1 MTDIP
6 ERFRR
11 RVLTH
16 VISASCSDTYP
27 LILLIQGHPG
37 DGKSYQAYNI
47 LKSSKFAAMRFSSA
61 ELSGTYESE
70 SVSRFKDYYCRAAES
85 AETFPEALPVLL
97 MEDFDLSPAGKRE
110 NNFYTVNSQLLA
122 GFLMNLADDVS
133 LCKMDTV
140 RRIPIIVT
148 GNDMSVVHG
157 PLLRPG
163 RVDVFTWQPTEQE
176 RAVMIHSALAGTVSP
191 MDFKQA
197 AKLARMFR
205 DLPISAF
212 SAALNFCLGNRAMQA
227 AEANGHIDLVS
238 TRKTFAETPPV
249 TIEELIAVLSDRD
262 GPDGRPGDYRWRR
275 R

>member
-1 MTDIP
+1 MTAIP
-6 ERFRR
+6 ERFKR

-16 VISASCSDTYP
+16 AVSASCSSNYP

-37 DGKSYQAYNI
+37 DGKSFQAYET
-47 LKSSKFAAMRFSSA
+47 LRSSNFAVMRFSST

-70 SVSRFKDYYCRAAES
+70 SVSRFKDYYSRAAES

-97 MEDFDLSPAGKRE
+97 LEDFDLSPAGRRE
-110 NNFYTVNSQLLA
+110 SSFYTVNSQLLS
-122 GFLMNLADDVS
+122 GFLMNLADDVA
-133 LCKMDTV
+133 LCRMDTT
-140 RRIPIIVT
+140 RRIPLIIT

-163 RVDVFTWQPTEQE
+163 RVDVFTWRPTEQE
-176 RAVMIHSALAGTVSP
+176 RAIMVHSALASAVPSL
-191 MDFKQA
+191 DFKQA
-197 AKLARMFR
+197 MKLARAFS

-212 SAALNFCLGNRAMQA
+212 SAALNFCIGRRAMAA
-227 AEANGHIDLVS
+227 AEAAGFINPVAIREEFNSTSTITVDELV
-238 TRKTFAETPPV
+238 
-249 TIEELIAVLSDRD
+249 AVLRERD